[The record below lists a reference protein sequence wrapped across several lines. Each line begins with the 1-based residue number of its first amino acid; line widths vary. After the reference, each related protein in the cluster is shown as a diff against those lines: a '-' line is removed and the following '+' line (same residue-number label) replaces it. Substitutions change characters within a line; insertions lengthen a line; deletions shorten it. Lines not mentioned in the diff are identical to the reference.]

1 MTVRTMRLFEDRI
14 EAGGA
19 KPIYLPYGDRAIFVR
34 EGAAHFVTPS
44 THQYLSADLA
54 YAGDDQLTLEVESL
68 AAVLWRF
75 ELADGTDLADEAFAL
90 RSAPAGHQR
99 TQVGRRLRPGRSLRL
114 AAALRHRH
122 LPRRWV
128 AWTHLHQAP
137 ACGSPGTARSPSRPT
152 APPAPT
158 APPGDPWAEFGV
170 LPVLAPTTPHEAT
183 SFTRCFAL
191 PAQLKGVSSLRT
203 VHAEDRAKP
212 NTQSYRVLAEYA
224 MDA

>member
-90 RSAPAGHQR
+90 RSAPQATSELKLAVDFDLDDRYDWLLRCDTVTFPAG
-99 TQVGRRLRPGRSLRL
+99 GRLD
-114 AAALRHRH
+114 
-122 LPRRWV
+122 
-128 AWTHLHQAP
+128 AP
-137 ACGSPGTARSPSRPT
+137 APGPGLRITRYGEITIETDGTTRT
-152 APPAPT
+152 HG
-158 APPGDPWAEFGV
+158 PPGDPGRSSASCRSWRR
-170 LPVLAPTTPHEAT
+170 PRR
-183 SFTRCFAL
+183 TRP
-191 PAQLKGVSSLRT
+191 PASPAVSPCR
-203 VHAEDRAKP
+203 P
-212 NTQSYRVLAEYA
+212 N
-224 MDA
+224 